1 MNSLTPMSIA
11 GWPASFWK
19 WGMEPPAIVVSLT
32 QSLLHLDHN
41 SSLCKIDEMKLSQKA
56 GRG

>member
-19 WGMEPPAIVVSLT
+19 WGMEPPAIIVSLAFDR
-32 QSLLHLDHN
+32 LHLDHN
-41 SSLCKIDEMKLSQKA
+41 PSLCKIDEMKLSQNPV
-56 GRG
+56 RG